1 MSLIDYDPV
10 DWKFFFLSRVLLVD
24 VRNATELEDPGQI
37 PGSVNLP
44 LFEIPEAFLLDDNEF
59 LEKYG
64 FNKPGIE
71 AKNVVLTC
79 R

>member
-1 MSLIDYDPV
+1 MYNIICRVVLI
-10 DWKFFFLSRVLLVD
+10 D
-24 VRNATELEDPGQI
+24 VRNATELENPGQI

-44 LFEIPEAFLLDDNEF
+44 LHDIPDSFLLNDGEF

-64 FNKPGIE
+64 FNKPKSD

>member
-1 MSLIDYDPV
+1 MASISIL
-10 DWKFFFLSRVLLVD
+10 RVLLVD
-24 VRNATELEDPGQI
+24 VRNATELENPGQI

-44 LFEIPEAFLLDDNEF
+44 LYEIPEAFLLDDSEF

-64 FNKPGIE
+64 FNKPETE
-71 AKNVVLTC
+71 ARNVVLTC